1 MSRSI
6 WKGPYVDN
14 LIIQKLNGFKKTK
27 PIYSKTRNSTI
38 VSSFLDRTF
47 YVYNGKI
54 FFKIIITSDKLG
66 FKLGSFCYTK
76 KRCVYRKKK
85 KTKKNK

>member
-6 WKGPYVDN
+6 WKGPYVDS
-14 LIIQKLNGFKKTK
+14 LIIQKLKKTK

-38 VSSFLDRTF
+38 VSSFLDRIF

-54 FFKIIITSDKLG
+54 FLKILITIDKLG
-66 FKLGSFCYTK
+66 LKLGSFCYTK
-76 KRCVYRKKK
+76 KRCVYRNKK